1 MLAEVTAVVQHMLG
15 KAVDPSQPLME
26 AGLDSLGAV
35 ELRTALGSCFDLEL
49 PATVTFDYPS
59 AASLSHFLATQT
71 SANTEVRLHCHH
83 AFLLPVLVLAPCIL
97 ASSLP

>member
-1 MLAEVTAVVQHMLG
+1 MLAEVTAIVQQMLG

-35 ELRTALGSCFDLEL
+35 ELRTALGSQFNLDL

-71 SANTEVRLHCHH
+71 SATIEVGLHCHH
-83 AFLLPVLVLAPCIL
+83 AFLLPVLVLTPCIS
-97 ASSLP
+97 ASS